1 MHGDKAAQGA
11 IDASAALFGRGEL
24 TDLDEDTLEA
34 ALEGVKIDG
43 EDGQKI
49 FASAQ
54 PGMRVVEAGVAS
66 GLFKSI
72 SEARKTIAGGGVY
85 VNNQRVEDPEAVL
98 SSEDFLFNRF
108 ALVRRGKKALGAV
121 EAQ

>member
-1 MHGDKAAQGA
+1 M
-11 IDASAALFGRGEL
+11 
-24 TDLDEDTLEA
+24 
-34 ALEGVKIDG
+34 
-43 EDGQKI
+43 
-49 FASAQ
+49 
-54 PGMRVVEAGVAS
+54 VEAGVAS

-85 VNNQRVEDPEAVL
+85 VNNQRVEDSEAVL